1 MWTMNKI
8 QQTFIVL
15 AVLFSLM
22 HGSLQAQENLSLDE
36 AIQIGLENNYDIQ
49 LSKQNVAITEIENSI
64 GNAGFLPEIA
74 ADGNYNRSQENTTLS
89 FADGTDVNRDGAI
102 SSNLNVGVGLNWYIF
117 DGTKMFV
124 SKNKFE
130 ALEKAAKYDLQAN
143 INNSIADIINTY
155 YQITAE
161 QKTLALYKEQLKVSE
176 ERLKLSKAREASGAG
191 SKLEILQA
199 EVDLSADRSALFEQ
213 EITLNS
219 LKKRL
224 NRLLGR
230 ETFTDFVV
238 ADSITLG
245 NELNEEDLKQKLEEN
260 PNLKAYEQ
268 NISIAVL
275 EKKETFADRLPKI
288 AVSGRYAYNEAESE
302 AGFVRNNQTDGINY
316 GATISIPIFN
326 GFQLK
331 RNEQINKIQIEQSQ
345 TAYEQERATLE
356 EAFLNQYYAYS
367 KYLELLKMEQ
377 MNVKTAEK
385 NLEFALENYE
395 LGGLSAIDLR
405 EIQLS
410 TLAAQER
417 LLAVQFTIKS
427 TETELLRL
435 TNQLIEGK

>member
-8 QQTFIVL
+8 KQTFTVL

-22 HGSLQAQENLSLDE
+22 HDSLQAQESLSLDE

-102 SSNLNVGVGLNWYIF
+102 SSNLNLGVGLNWYIF
-117 DGTKMFV
+117 DGTKMFI

-130 ALEKAAKYDLQAN
+130 ALEKVARYDLQAN

-161 QKTLALYKEQLKVSE
+161 QKTLALYEEQLKVSE

-245 NELNEEDLKQKLEEN
+245 NELSEEDLKQKLEEN

-345 TAYEQERATLE
+345 TAYEQEKATLE
-356 EAFLNQYYAYS
+356 EAFLNQYYAYN
-367 KYLELLKMEQ
+367 KYFELLEMEQ
-377 MNVKTAEK
+377 QNVKTAEK